1 MKIFDTISKK
11 KSRFF
16 IDSDVVKI
24 FICGPTVYDYSHLGH
39 ARIFLFYDL
48 VSRYFIFRDLRP
60 IVIVNITDIDPKISF
75 KAKIENISQHKL
87 STKYLKELL
96 IDLSLLGINGTLNFA
111 RASDYVEF
119 SKEIVKKLL
128 RNNIAYSTSGNI
140 FLDTTRLSSYGKLSD
155 MTRHDLDNARLDISP
170 GKHNPSDILLWNAA
184 DDFDQKYSDGIL
196 GNGVPWWHLQ
206 DSSVAVSNFN
216 GHYDIHGGAVD
227 LIYPHHESHRA
238 QLQVLTSCERP
249 VKYWTHVGLLTVG
262 SKKMSKTLHNT
273 ILIRDLLKKYDSNII
288 RLYIFSNHYRSQFD
302 FSLSR
307 LDKFREV
314 DDIIANAYIRSDK
327 SSSESYYR
335 NQYDKT
341 TKKYM
346 SKFLK
351 CIEDDFNTP
360 KALETMIHAAKS
372 DKSFA
377 ALRNM
382 VSIFGLRY

>member
-1 MKIFDTISKK
+1 MKKRK
-11 KSRFF
+11 FF
-16 IDSDVVKI
+16 IDSKVVKI

-48 VSRYFIFRDLRP
+48 VSRYFIFKRFRP

-75 KAKIENISQHKL
+75 KAKVESISQRKL
-87 STKYLKELL
+87 STKYLEELL

-111 RASDYVEF
+111 RASDYVES

-140 FLDTTRLSSYGKLSD
+140 FLDTTGLSSYGKLSG

-184 DDFDQKYSDGIL
+184 DDFDEKYPDEIL
-196 GNGVPWWHLQ
+196 GNGVPWWHMQ
-206 DSSVAVSNFN
+206 DSSIAMSNFN
-216 GHYDIHGGAVD
+216 GRYDIHGGAAD

-249 VKYWTHVGLLTVG
+249 VKYWTHVGLLTVS

-273 ILIRDLLKKYDSNII
+273 IRIRDLLKKYDSNII
-288 RLYIFSNHYRSQFD
+288 RLYIYSNHYRSQFE
-302 FSLSR
+302 FSLSS

-314 DDIIANAYIRSDK
+314 DDIIANAFIELDK
-327 SSSESYYR
+327 VSSECYH

-341 TKKYM
+341 TKKNLNE
-346 SKFLK
+346 FIK
-351 CIEDDFNTP
+351 CIEDDFDTP
-360 KALETMIHAAKS
+360 KALEIMIHTAKS

-377 ALRNM
+377 ALRDM
-382 VSIFGLRY
+382 VNTFGLRY